1 MFIAVGSIP
10 FIITMYILHLLTSSK
25 IKYTQEMKEDDV
37 KILLVIGL
45 FLIPVG
51 FYIKYDENKK
61 EEYNK
66 KQFTQSFEKEFRGKP
81 KGDYGVAYWKQ
92 YYKNKN

>member
-10 FIITMYILHLLTSSK
+10 FIITMYILYLLTNSK
-25 IKYTQEMKEDDV
+25 IKYTQEMKEDDL

-61 EEYNK
+61 KEYNK
-66 KQFTQSFEKEFRGKP
+66 KQFAQSFEKEFRGKP
-81 KGDYGVAYWKQ
+81 KDDYGVAYWKQ